1 MNAILF
7 IIIFFIPMPIWIKI
21 ILIILLGI
29 DLLCPIISSDNG
41 YNLHIFKINI
51 VNKDEE
57 TKVRTK

>member
-1 MNAILF
+1 
-7 IIIFFIPMPIWIKI
+7 MPIWIKI
-21 ILIILLGI
+21 TLIILLDI

-57 TKVRTK
+57 TKIRTK